1 MSTIK
6 SSTDLCNIYD
16 KISTLCHES
25 HEPVLITQN
34 GHSDLVLMS
43 IETYEEL
50 CGKLE
55 LYCQLDEGRSAIDA
69 GEKRPLAEL
78 ITDLQHQAN
87 IELSNSHFDR
97 FIDACNTQHTVPSRL
112 QQAAQRLDEEGF

>member
-6 SSTDLCNIYD
+6 SSTDLCNNYD
-16 KISTLCHES
+16 EISTLCHES
-25 HEPVLITQN
+25 
-34 GHSDLVLMS
+34 HSDLVLMS

-69 GEKRPLAEL
+69 GAKRPLAEL
-78 ITDLQHQAN
+78 MTSLQQQAN
-87 IELSNSHFDR
+87 IELSNTQFDR
-97 FIDACNTQHTVPSRL
+97 FIDACNTQHTVPGRL